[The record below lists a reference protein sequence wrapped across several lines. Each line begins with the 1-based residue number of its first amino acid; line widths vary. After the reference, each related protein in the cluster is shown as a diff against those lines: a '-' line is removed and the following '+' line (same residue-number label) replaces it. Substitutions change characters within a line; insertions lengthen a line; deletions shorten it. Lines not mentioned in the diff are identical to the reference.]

1 MFVPDDGE
9 AARVERRMRR
19 VAMWTVIIVVAF
31 SVCFASWRVTT
42 GLLLGGVL
50 SLLNHK
56 WLSASV
62 RQMFADTEAKGVRP
76 KLRLA
81 GYVWRYFVI
90 VFVVGAAY
98 TLDLIS
104 LPATLVGLC
113 SFVVAG
119 FVEALVQIYLMFIK
133 RREV

>member
-1 MFVPDDGE
+1 MEG
-9 AARVERRMRR
+9 RMRR
-19 VAMWTVIIVVAF
+19 SALWTVIVVVAV
-31 SVCFASWRVTT
+31 SACFASWRVTT

-62 RQMFADTEAKGVRP
+62 KQMFADTEAKGVRP

-90 VFVVGAAY
+90 VIVVGAVY

-119 FVEALVQIYLMFIK
+119 FIEALTQIYFMFIK

>member
-1 MFVPDDGE
+1 MN
-9 AARVERRMRR
+9 RRMRR
-19 VAMWTVIIVVAF
+19 VAMWTVIIVTAVSAC
-31 SVCFASWRVTT
+31 SASWRVTT

-62 RQMFADTEAKGVRP
+62 KQMFADTEAKGVRP
-76 KLRLA
+76 KLTLA

-98 TLDLIS
+98 MLDFVS

-119 FVEALVQIYLMFIK
+119 FIEALTQIYLMFIK